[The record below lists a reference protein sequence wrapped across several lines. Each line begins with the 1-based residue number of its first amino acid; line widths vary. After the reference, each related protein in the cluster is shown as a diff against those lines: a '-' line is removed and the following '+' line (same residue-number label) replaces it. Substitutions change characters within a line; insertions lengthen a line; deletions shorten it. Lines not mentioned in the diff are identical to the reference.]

1 MPAGPLLARFHEV
14 GLRYAGREVLEL
26 PDLCLPAGAM
36 VGLIGPDGVGKS
48 SLLALLCGAR
58 SLQRGDIE
66 VLGGSL
72 RDAHHLTHLRHRVAY
87 MPQGLGR
94 SLYGG
99 LSVAENLEFFGRQRG
114 FARVWREQRA
124 RELLR
129 ATGLEEFARRPA
141 ATLSGGM
148 KQKLALCCALLHDPE
163 LLVLDEPTTG
173 VDPLSRVQF
182 WALIR
187 AIREQRA
194 GGGSLSVVVATAY
207 MDEARDFDWLVA
219 MNAGRVVADGSPAA
233 LLARSGCADLE
244 QAFVA
249 LVGAGPRDQAP
260 PPALPPPLEGGAPV
274 VEARELSRR
283 FGDFTAVDRIDLSVR
298 RGEIFGFIGSNGCGK
313 TTTMK
318 MLTGLL
324 EPSGGSVRVLGRTPD
339 ARDLATRKRVGYM
352 TQGFSLWNELS
363 VRQNLELHA
372 RLFGL
377 PASRRAAAVE
387 QAAARFELQ
396 EVMDRLAARLPLGQR
411 QRLSF
416 AVATLHG
423 PELLILDEPTSGVDP
438 LAREW
443 FWRQMQTLARRDGVT
458 VFVSTHRMSEA
469 QRCDRIA
476 LMHAGRVLASG
487 TPEELTRA
495 RGAASLEQAF
505 VEWIEASR
513 AQTPGG
519 ARGSGPGPAPGAPG
533 PRQASGAPPTQRP
546 AQAPERAPAAAAQP
560 RRRPPLLQRSLT
572 RLFSHS
578 WRESL
583 ELLRDPVRASLALL
597 GSVLLLVIMGYG
609 INLDVQHL
617 RFAVLDRDD
626 SSLSRDYVRYFA
638 SAREF
643 SERAP
648 LRSDADM
655 RRRLRDGELALALE
669 IPPHFGRDLQRG
681 LSPEVGAW
689 VDGSMPARAETVDGF
704 VQAVH
709 ASWLARLAAER
720 GPAGMPAQPAG
731 IEIRYRYNPDVSSL
745 VAMVPAIIPL
755 LLIMIPAM
763 LAALSVVREKEL
775 GSILNFYVGPATRL
789 EFLLGKQLPYVALAL
804 LNAAVLWA
812 WARWVFGVPFR
823 GSAAAFAL
831 GTLLY
836 VIDATALGLLMSS
849 FLRTQTAS
857 IFATTI
863 GTVLPAVQFSG
874 LLDPTSSL
882 QGLAAW
888 VGRVYPTTH
897 YLIVSRG
904 TFSKGLGPADLWPQM
919 LALALGAPVLL
930 GAGVLL
936 LRRQE
941 R

>member
-1 MPAGPLLARFHEV
+1 
-14 GLRYAGREVLEL
+14 
-26 PDLCLPAGAM
+26 
-36 VGLIGPDGVGKS
+36 
-48 SLLALLCGAR
+48 
-58 SLQRGDIE
+58 
-66 VLGGSL
+66 
-72 RDAHHLTHLRHRVAY
+72 
-87 MPQGLGR
+87 
-94 SLYGG
+94 
-99 LSVAENLEFFGRQRG
+99 
-114 FARVWREQRA
+114 
-124 RELLR
+124 
-129 ATGLEEFARRPA
+129 
-141 ATLSGGM
+141 
-148 KQKLALCCALLHDPE
+148 
-163 LLVLDEPTTG
+163 
-173 VDPLSRVQF
+173 
-182 WALIR
+182 
-187 AIREQRA
+187 
-194 GGGSLSVVVATAY
+194 
-207 MDEARDFDWLVA
+207 
-219 MNAGRVVADGSPAA
+219 
-233 LLARSGCADLE
+233 
-244 QAFVA
+244 
-249 LVGAGPRDQAP
+249 
-260 PPALPPPLEGGAPV
+260 
-274 VEARELSRR
+274 
-283 FGDFTAVDRIDLSVR
+283 
-298 RGEIFGFIGSNGCGK
+298 
-313 TTTMK
+313 MK

-324 EPSGGSVRVLGRTPD
+324 EPTEGSVRVLGRTPD
-339 ARDLATRKRVGYM
+339 PRDLATRKRVGYM
-352 TQGFSLWNELS
+352 TQGFSLWPELS

-377 PASRRAAAVE
+377 PARRRVEAVA
-387 QAAARFELQ
+387 QAARRFELL
-396 EVMDRLAARLPLGQR
+396 EVMDQWPGRLPLGQR

-487 TPEELTRA
+487 TPQELTRA

-505 VEWIEASR
+505 VQWIEAQP
-513 AQTPGG
+513 AQ
-519 ARGSGPGPAPGAPG
+519 GPGPQ
-533 PRQASGAPPTQRP
+533 RASE
-546 AQAPERAPAAAAQP
+546 QAPFAGLLSPPQAARRQP
-560 RRRPPLLQRSLT
+560 SLALRSLT

-626 SSLSRDYVRYFA
+626 SSISRDYVRDFA

-643 SERAP
+643 TQRAP

-655 RRRLRDGELALALE
+655 RQRLRNGELALALE

-681 LSPEVGAW
+681 LAPEIGAW

-709 ASWLARLAAER
+709 ASWLARRAAER
-720 GPAGMPAQPAG
+720 GPQGAPIQPAG

-775 GSILNFYVGPATRL
+775 GSILNFYVGPSTRL
-789 EFLLGKQLPYVALAL
+789 EFLLGKQLPYVVLAL

-823 GSAAAFAL
+823 GSTAAFGLAS
-831 GTLLY
+831 LLY
-836 VIDATALGLLMSS
+836 AIDATALGLLMSS
-849 FLRTQTAS
+849 FLRTQTAA

-882 QGLAAW
+882 QGLGAW

-904 TFSKGLGPADLWPQM
+904 TFSKGLGLGDLWPQM
-919 LALALGAPVLL
+919 GALLLAAPALL
-930 GAGVLL
+930 GACVLL

-941 R
+941 H

>member
-1 MPAGPLLARFHEV
+1 MNAPAAEQPLARFRGV
-14 GLRYAGREVLEL
+14 GLRYGRREVLDV
-26 PDLCLPAGAM
+26 PDLSLPAVGM

-58 SLQRGDIE
+58 ALQRGDVQ

-72 RDAHHLTHLRHRVAY
+72 RDARHLSHLRHRVAY

-99 LSVAENLEFFGRQRG
+99 LSVSENLDFFGRQRG
-114 FARVWREQRA
+114 FERSWREERA
-124 RELLR
+124 RQLLR
-129 ATGLEEFARRPA
+129 ATGLEAFAQRPA

-148 KQKLALCCALLHDPE
+148 KQKLALCCALLHDPD

-187 AIREQRA
+187 GIREQRA
-194 GGGSLSVVVATAY
+194 GRRPLSVVVATAY
-207 MDEARDFDWLVA
+207 MDEARDFDWIVA
-219 MNAGRVVADGSPAA
+219 MNGGRVVADGSPA
-233 LLARSGCADLE
+233 LLLQRSGCADLE

-249 LVGAGPRDQAP
+249 LVRATEQAQP
-260 PPALPPPLEGGAPV
+260 APEPPASPRADASPV
-274 VEARELSRR
+274 VEARGLSRR
-283 FGDFTAVDRIDLSVR
+283 FGDFVAVDHIDLSVH

-324 EPSGGSVRVLGRTPD
+324 EPTEGSVRVLGRAPD
-339 ARDLATRKRVGYM
+339 ARDLDTRKRVGYM
-352 TQGFSLWNELS
+352 TQGFSLWPELS
-363 VRQNLELHA
+363 VRQNLDLHA

-377 PASRRAAAVE
+377 SPRRRVEAVA
-387 QAAARFELQ
+387 QAAERFELL
-396 EVMDRLAARLPLGQR
+396 EVMEQLPARLALGQR

-443 FWRQMQTLARRDGVT
+443 FWRQMQVLARRDGVT

-505 VEWIEASR
+505 VQWIED
-513 AQTPGG
+513 
-519 ARGSGPGPAPGAPG
+519 
-533 PRQASGAPPTQRP
+533 PRTQGLG
-546 AQAPERAPAAAAQP
+546 PERMAQQAPAADALGSPRAARRQP
-560 RRRPPLLQRSLT
+560 TLLLRSLT
-572 RLFSHS
+572 RLWSHS
-578 WRESL
+578 WRETL

-626 SSLSRDYVRYFA
+626 SSISRDYVRNFA

-643 SERAP
+643 TERAP
-648 LRSDADM
+648 LRSEADM
-655 RRRLRDGELALALE
+655 RQRLRDGELALALE

-681 LSPEVGAW
+681 LTPEIGAW

-709 ASWLARLAAER
+709 ASWLARRAAER
-720 GPAGMPAQPAG
+720 APQGVPAQPAN

-775 GSILNFYVGPATRL
+775 GSILNFYVGPSTRL
-789 EFLLGKQLPYVALAL
+789 EFLLGKQLPYVVLAL

-812 WARWVFGVPFR
+812 WARWVFGIPFR
-823 GSAAAFAL
+823 GSAVAFGLASV
-831 GTLLY
+831 LY
-836 VIDATALGLLMSS
+836 AIDATALGLLMSS
-849 FLRTQTAS
+849 FLRTQTAA

-882 QGLAAW
+882 QGLGAW

-904 TFSKGLGPADLWPQM
+904 TFSKGLGLGDLWPQM
-919 LALALGAPVLL
+919 GALLLVAPVLL
-930 GAGVLL
+930 GACVLL

-941 R
+941 H

>member
-1 MPAGPLLARFHEV
+1 MSGQARSPAPRETAPEALARFREV
-14 GLRYAGREVLEL
+14 GLRYGRREVLDVARLEL
-26 PDLCLPAGAM
+26 PAVGM
-36 VGLIGPDGVGKS
+36 IGLIGPDGVGKS

-58 SLQRGDIE
+58 ALQRGDIE

-72 RDAHHLTHLRHRVAY
+72 RDARHLSHLRHRVAY

-114 FARVWREQRA
+114 FSRSWREQRA

-129 ATGLEEFARRPA
+129 ATGLEPFARRPA

-148 KQKLALCCALLHDPE
+148 KQKLALCCALLHDPD

-187 AIREQRA
+187 DIRQQRA
-194 GGGSLSVVVATAY
+194 AERALTVVVATAY

-219 MNAGRVVADGSPAA
+219 MNSGRVVADGTPAD
-233 LLARSGCADLE
+233 LLRRSACADLE
-244 QAFVA
+244 QAFVQ
-249 LVGAGPRDQAP
+249 LVGARAHARAAFEMPAP
-260 PPALPPPLEGGAPV
+260 PPREQAAPV
-274 VEARELSRR
+274 VEARGLCRR
-283 FGDFTAVDRIDLSVR
+283 FGDFTAVDHIDLSVR
-298 RGEIFGFIGSNGCGK
+298 QGEIFGFIGSNGCGK

-324 EPSGGSVRVLGRTPD
+324 EPSEGSVRVLGRTPD

-377 PASRRAAAVE
+377 SARQRAAAVE
-387 QAAARFELQ
+387 QAAERFELHD
-396 EVMDRLAARLPLGQR
+396 VMEQLPARLALGQR

-443 FWRQMQTLARRDGVT
+443 FWHQMQVLARRDGVT

-487 TPEELTRA
+487 TPGELTEA

-505 VEWIEASR
+505 VQWIEASPGKAPEG
-513 AQTPGG
+513 AQ
-519 ARGSGPGPAPGAPG
+519 RRGPAPEPEARAEAGQCARQP
-533 PRQASGAPPTQRP
+533 PRQPPS
-546 AQAPERAPAAAAQP
+546 
-560 RRRPPLLQRSLT
+560 RPPWLLQRSLT

-597 GSVLLLVIMGYG
+597 GSVLLMVIMGYG

-617 RFAVLDRDD
+617 RFAVLDRDG
-626 SSLSRDYVRYFA
+626 STLSRDYVRYFA

-709 ASWLARLAAER
+709 ASWLARRAAER
-720 GPAGMPAQPAG
+720 GAQGAPAQPAD

-823 GSAAAFAL
+823 GSTAAFAL
-831 GTLLY
+831 GSLLY

-849 FLRTQTAS
+849 FLRTQTAA

-904 TFSKGLGPADLWPQM
+904 TFSKGLGLGDMGPQM
-919 LALALGAPVLL
+919 FALLLGAPVLL
-930 GAGVLL
+930 GAGIAL

>member
-1 MPAGPLLARFHEV
+1 MTAREVGQPLARFRGV
-14 GLRYAGREVLEL
+14 GLRYGHREVLDL
-26 PDLCLPAGAM
+26 PDLSLPPVGM

-58 SLQRGDIE
+58 ALQRGDVQ

-72 RDAHHLTHLRHRVAY
+72 RDARHLSHLRHRVAY

-99 LSVAENLEFFGRQRG
+99 LSVAENLDFFGRQRG
-114 FARVWREQRA
+114 FARAWREERA
-124 RELLR
+124 RQLLR
-129 ATGLEEFARRPA
+129 ATGLEAFAQRPA

-148 KQKLALCCALLHDPE
+148 KQKLALCCALLHDPD

-182 WALIR
+182 WSLIR
-187 AIREQRA
+187 SIREQRS
-194 GGGSLSVVVATAY
+194 GRGPLSVVVATAY
-207 MDEARDFDWLVA
+207 MDEARDFDWIVA
-219 MNAGRVVADGSPAA
+219 MSGGRVVADGSPAR
-233 LLARSGCADLE
+233 LLQLSGCVDLE

-249 LVGAGPRDQAP
+249 LVGAQAQAQALAEPDLEAPATPSPDAPR
-260 PPALPPPLEGGAPV
+260 V
-274 VEARELSRR
+274 VEARGLSRS
-283 FGDFTAVDRIDLSVR
+283 FGDFVAVDHIDLSVH

-324 EPSGGSVRVLGRTPD
+324 EPTEGSVRVLGHAPD
-339 ARDLATRKRVGYM
+339 PRDLATRKRVGYM
-352 TQGFSLWNELS
+352 TQGFSLWPELS

-377 PASRRAAAVE
+377 SARQRIQAVA
-387 QAAARFELQ
+387 QAAERFELQ
-396 EVMDRLAARLPLGQR
+396 DVMEQWPARLALGQR

-416 AVATLHG
+416 AVAMLHG

-438 LAREW
+438 LARQW

-469 QRCDRIA
+469 QRCDRVA
-476 LMHAGRVLASG
+476 LMHAGRVLAVG
-487 TPEELTRA
+487 TPQELTRA

-505 VEWIEASR
+505 VQWIEA
-513 AQTPGG
+513 
-519 ARGSGPGPAPGAPG
+519 
-533 PRQASGAPPTQRP
+533 PRASGAGALPASQRSAKQASAPVPPGSPQI
-546 AQAPERAPAAAAQP
+546 ERRQP
-560 RRRPPLLQRSLT
+560 TLVQRSLT

-578 WRESL
+578 WRETL

-626 SSLSRDYVRYFA
+626 SSISRDYVRDFA

-643 SERAP
+643 TQRAA

-655 RRRLRDGELALALE
+655 RQRLRAGELALALE

-681 LSPEVGAW
+681 LAPEIGAW

-709 ASWLARLAAER
+709 ASWLARRAAQR
-720 GPAGMPAQPAG
+720 GPQGAQAQPAS

-775 GSILNFYVGPATRL
+775 GSILNFYVGPSTRL
-789 EFLLGKQLPYVALAL
+789 EFLLGKQLPYVMLAL

-812 WARWVFGVPFR
+812 WARWVFGLPFR
-823 GSAAAFAL
+823 GSTVAFGLAS
-831 GTLLY
+831 LLY
-836 VIDATALGLLMSS
+836 AIDATALGLLMSS
-849 FLRTQTAS
+849 FLRTQTAA

-882 QGLAAW
+882 QGLGAW

-904 TFSKGLGPADLWPQM
+904 TFSKGLGLGDLWPQM
-919 LALALGAPVLL
+919 GALMLAAPVLL
-930 GAGVLL
+930 GACALL

>member
-1 MPAGPLLARFHEV
+1 MNTRAAEQPLARFRGV
-14 GLRYAGREVLEL
+14 GLRYGRREVLDVAQL
-26 PDLCLPAGAM
+26 SLPALGM

-58 SLQRGDIE
+58 ALQRGDVQ

-72 RDAHHLTHLRHRVAY
+72 RDARHLSHLRHRVAY

-114 FARVWREQRA
+114 FARAWRDERA
-124 RELLR
+124 RQLLR
-129 ATGLEEFARRPA
+129 ATGLEAFAARPA

-148 KQKLALCCALLHDPE
+148 KQKLALCCALLHDPD

-187 AIREQRA
+187 GIREQRA
-194 GGGSLSVVVATAY
+194 GRAPLSVVVATAY
-207 MDEARDFDWLVA
+207 MDEARDFDWIVA
-219 MNAGRVVADGSPAA
+219 MNGGRVVADGSPAR
-233 LLARSGCADLE
+233 LLQRSGCADLE

-249 LVGAGPRDQAP
+249 LVGARAQPGTLERAAAELPAAARGDGP
-260 PPALPPPLEGGAPV
+260 PV
-274 VEARELSRR
+274 VEARGLSRR
-283 FGDFTAVDRIDLSVR
+283 FGDFVAVDHIDLSVH

-324 EPSGGSVRVLGRTPD
+324 EPTEGSVRVLGRTPD
-339 ARDLATRKRVGYM
+339 PRDLATRKRVGYM
-352 TQGFSLWNELS
+352 TQGFSLWPELS

-377 PASRRAAAVE
+377 PARRRVEAVA
-387 QAAARFELQ
+387 QAARRFELL
-396 EVMDRLAARLPLGQR
+396 EVMDQWPGRLPLGQR

-487 TPEELTRA
+487 TPQELTRA

-505 VEWIEASR
+505 VQWIEAQP
-513 AQTPGG
+513 AQ
-519 ARGSGPGPAPGAPG
+519 GPGPQ
-533 PRQASGAPPTQRP
+533 RASE
-546 AQAPERAPAAAAQP
+546 QAPFAGLLSPPQAARRQP
-560 RRRPPLLQRSLT
+560 SLALRSLT

-626 SSLSRDYVRYFA
+626 SSISRDYVRDFA

-643 SERAP
+643 TQRAP

-655 RRRLRDGELALALE
+655 RQRLRDGELALALE

-681 LSPEVGAW
+681 LAPEIGAW

-709 ASWLARLAAER
+709 ASWLARRAAER
-720 GPAGMPAQPAG
+720 GPQGAPIQPAG

-775 GSILNFYVGPATRL
+775 GSILNFYVGPSTRL
-789 EFLLGKQLPYVALAL
+789 EFLLGKQLPYVVLAL

-823 GSAAAFAL
+823 GSTAAFGLAS
-831 GTLLY
+831 LLY
-836 VIDATALGLLMSS
+836 AIDATALGLLMSS
-849 FLRTQTAS
+849 FLRTQTAA

-882 QGLAAW
+882 QGLGAW

-904 TFSKGLGPADLWPQM
+904 TFSKGLGLGDLWPQM
-919 LALALGAPVLL
+919 GALLLAAPALL
-930 GAGVLL
+930 GACVLL

-941 R
+941 H